1 MSNDNVISFSD
12 YLKKKEIKIHI
23 DEQYFDA
30 LSEDIKNRPELIAW
44 FNFQNFFNKHKL
56 FLHNLYSLNRQNR
69 NPNSGY
75 FVSFSA
81 EEFILNKNKIVEA
94 NEWLERQTILI
105 DAKNATFKEMAKQLY
120 GTSPKNIM
128 EAWNMFQDTL
138 LKSNNVI
145 VISNISQSKIPSG
158 KSDYVRYL
166 IKINDNARI
175 KGVNS
180 KSDILFID
188 SASFLERSWDSIG
201 PYINVCI

>member
-1 MSNDNVISFSD
+1 MNNDNVISFAD

-44 FNFQNFFNKHKL
+44 FNFQNLFNKHKL

-69 NPNSGY
+69 NLNSGY
-75 FVSFSA
+75 FVSFTE
-81 EEFILNKNKIVEA
+81 EEFIINKNKIAEA
-94 NEWLERQTILI
+94 NKWLERSTIFI
-105 DAKNATFKEMAKQLY
+105 DAKNATYKEMAQQLY
-120 GTSPKNIM
+120 GTSPKSTA
-128 EAWNMFQDTL
+128 EASNMFQDTL

-166 IKINDNARI
+166 IKINYDAHIGRI
-175 KGVNS
+175 NS

-201 PYINVCI
+201 PYINVFI